1 LKFPTSG
8 WSDGELPANVLLG
21 EGSSICG
28 ANPFKRFLAK
38 IPQALTLGDHS
49 SAVDVGFAVG
59 VGGSIRIGSYC
70 YLNACTLLSE
80 EEIRIGNYALI
91 GWGTTIS
98 DTDFHPLEPA
108 ERIRDA
114 IALSPISQGHLRP
127 KIVSRPVIIGDD
139 VFIGPACT
147 ILKGV
152 SIGDGAFVDPGSVVT
167 RNVPAQARVR
177 GNPAVI
183 IEDEIVK

>member
-1 LKFPTSG
+1 
-8 WSDGELPANVLLG
+8 LPANVLLG

-28 ANPFKRFLAK
+28 ANAFKRFLAK
-38 IPQALTLGDHS
+38 VPQALTLADHS
-49 SAVDVGFAVG
+49 SAVDVGFAIG
-59 VGGSIRIGSYC
+59 VGGIIRIGSYC

-80 EEIRIGNYALI
+80 SEIRIGDYVMI

-98 DTDFHPLEPA
+98 DTDFHPLDPA

-114 IALSPISQGHLRP
+114 IALSPASRGQ
-127 KIVSRPVIIGDD
+127 SRPEIKPRAVIIGDD

-152 SIGDGAFVDPGSVVT
+152 SIGNGAFIEPGSVIT
-167 RNVPAQARVR
+167 RNVPAHARMR
-177 GNPAVI
+177 GNPAAI
-183 IEDEIVK
+183 MQDEIAK